1 MPRVMAERIKQ
12 LQLKIAILR
21 RTESAL
27 TLKRRLN
34 DAAQLTYLTFQTLTQ
49 VNQLTGLARISKTV
63 CMYLALSVYMSICP
77 PVCLSLSLW
86 AFLKRFFASLR
97 QTAYSAVW
105 STEQQIRLMLG

>member
-63 CMYLALSVYMSICP
+63 CMYLAL
-77 PVCLSLSLW
+77 W